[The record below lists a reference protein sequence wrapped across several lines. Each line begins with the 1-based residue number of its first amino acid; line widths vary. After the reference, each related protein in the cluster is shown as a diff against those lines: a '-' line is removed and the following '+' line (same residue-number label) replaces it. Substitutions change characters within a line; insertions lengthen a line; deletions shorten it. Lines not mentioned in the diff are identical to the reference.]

1 MLRRDWDMVMV
12 GHMTDYW
19 RTHPPVHVLVAGYMG
34 YKPPQDVTD
43 APDLARDLA
52 TIATDLRDDLPDH
65 LRSGLDA
72 FLGKA

>member
-1 MLRRDWDMVMV
+1 MV

-34 YKPPQDVTD
+34 YKAPQDVTD

-52 TIATDLRDDLPDH
+52 AMAADLRDDLPEH

-72 FLGKA
+72 FVGAPSTI